1 MEYGEDLWDSLHV
14 IQMQVDIRGK
24 QLRAIKSFFKSYKNS
39 LDFYNQS
46 IDIALKKLGSDL
58 ELPTLKGGV
67 STEGEQST
75 FTTAFLQMKDSLEV
89 MVKVMQ
95 DKASQIQMDLIDG
108 LDLFD
113 NDYNQ
118 TNEKY
123 IKAAQDIWDKMYTER
138 TNMLFNKEEY
148 LNNSHT
154 YCQLKKKSEAMQ
166 LAILEKEKNT
176 GLELPEF
183 IQGESEQQT
192 LQE

>member
-1 MEYGEDLWDSLHV
+1 MHKSEASGEALEYGEDLWDSLHV

-46 IDIALKKLGSDL
+46 IDIALKKLGQDL
-58 ELPTLKGGV
+58 ELPVLKGGV
-67 STEGEQST
+67 SVEGESNS
-75 FTTAFLQMKDSLEV
+75 FTTAFLSMKESLEV
-89 MVKVMQ
+89 MVKIMQ

-113 NDYNQ
+113 SDYNK
-118 TNEKY
+118 TNDKQ

-148 LNNSHT
+148 LN
-154 YCQLKKKSEAMQ
+154 
-166 LAILEKEKNT
+166 
-176 GLELPEF
+176 
-183 IQGESEQQT
+183 
-192 LQE
+192 